1 MKLIAKVR
9 VMPTKLKYKMLV
21 SFCVMSLLPILSG
34 VYVASLFVQFPF
46 VINEGNLMQVTLI
59 AIFSLVLSLL
69 GYQLAKEVTMPIVA
83 MNTAVKSMAAGQLD
97 PDINFKG
104 ADELEE
110 LSESLKK
117 ISNNAKDLLEK
128 VEKLTTRDKLTG
140 LYNANYIRE
149 RLDEEI
155 ERAIH
160 YQRPCSF
167 VYFVMDNFRV
177 YEALV
182 GEAGYSEA
190 MQYIAKILTQHSYEF
205 ARAARIT
212 KEEFAIILPD
222 KNKKKA
228 IEIAEQICG
237 QASAFLTKKS
247 EKMGVS
253 LSIYAGVSEDPL
265 DGVRAED
272 LITKAKE
279 RVKAA
284 RLSGKSL
291 EAFA

>member
-9 VMPTKLKYKMLV
+9 VMPTKLKYKLLV

-34 VYVASLFVQFPF
+34 VYVASLFVKFPF
-46 VINEGNLMQVTLI
+46 VINESNLMQVTLI

-69 GYQLAKEVTMPIVA
+69 GYQLAREVTMPIAA
-83 MNTAVKSMAAGQLD
+83 MNTAVKSMADGQLNQN
-97 PDINFKG
+97 INFKG
-104 ADELEE
+104 TDELEE

-128 VEKLTTRDKLTG
+128 VDKLTTRDKLTG

-182 GEAGYSEA
+182 GETGYGEA
-190 MQYIAKILTQHSYEF
+190 MQHIAKNLTQHSYEF
-205 ARAARIT
+205 ARAARVT

-228 IEIAEQICG
+228 IEIAEQICE

-253 LSIYAGVSEDPL
+253 LSIHAGVS
-265 DGVRAED
+265 
-272 LITKAKE
+272 
-279 RVKAA
+279 
-284 RLSGKSL
+284 
-291 EAFA
+291 